1 MRDREKERGR
11 EKGSNTQTQT
21 TCSWSVYASARESC
35 RLSFRVQGVFVCT
48 DAYLWL
54 LFTNVCKV
62 VCSTPLL
69 LSSLHTHR
77 LWTIEREWVTFWVQ
91 RPAKNI
97 KIERKRD
104 TTTKTLTT
112 DWVTSGHIHQSTEK
126 YCGVSVTAHLL
137 DRDICVPPTV
147 GTYGWGGVGL
157 SNPHP
162 HPAPVWLQGV
172 NVRDRDKQALKF
184 KKFLFLWLLSWNSNP
199 LCVISITHTHVM
211 LLNGQSVQSLLNK
224 IIQKRKLSSITHPY
238 VFPNLERL
246 KTKREKLH
254 EYPAG

>member
-1 MRDREKERGR
+1 MCVCVCVGMFSQCFDSCWNLGKERQQVQR
-11 EKGSNTQTQT
+11 EWGTGKKREEGKKGQIHKHKPHAAG
-21 TCSWSVYASARESC
+21 SVYASARESR
-35 RLSFRVQGVFVCT
+35 RLSFRVQGVFVCM

-54 LFTNVCKV
+54 MFTNVCKV
-62 VCSTPLL
+62 VCSTPSL

-77 LWTIEREWVTFWVQ
+77 FWTIEREWVTFWVQ

-112 DWVTSGHIHQSTEK
+112 DWVTSGHIHQTTEK
-126 YCGVSVTAHLL
+126 HCGVSVTAHLL

-147 GTYGWGGVGL
+147 GTYGWRGVGL

-172 NVRDRDKQALKF
+172 NVRETDR
-184 KKFLFLWLLSWNSNP
+184 LWSLRSFFFFGFYLEIQIPCYFSYS
-199 LCVISITHTHVM
+199 HTHVM
-211 LLNGQSVQSLLNK
+211 LLNDQSVLYWT
-224 IIQKRKLSSITHPY
+224 R
-238 VFPNLERL
+238 
-246 KTKREKLH
+246 
-254 EYPAG
+254 